1 VSFVIIAAIIA
12 GIVSGMF
19 IMPES
24 FLQNTDLLATV
35 SLNALLLLIG
45 IEVGSNKNV
54 LRDIKNSGLAS
65 LVVPASIIAGSLI
78 GGLVTGLIFGMPH
91 NVSLSIASGFGWY
104 SLSGIMLTKLANAQ
118 IGTIAFMTNV
128 LREIIAVIS
137 IPYIAKYLNHYS
149 AIAPAGATSMD
160 TTLPLISK
168 ATSPSVVVV
177 SFINGVLLSS
187 LVPFFVTFFFSI

>member
-1 VSFVIIAAIIA
+1 MPFVIITAIIT
-12 GIVSGMF
+12 GIVSGIF

-35 SLNALLLLIG
+35 ALNALLLLIG

-65 LVVPASIIAGSLI
+65 IAVPASIIAGSLI
-78 GGLVTGLIFGMPH
+78 GGLVTGIIFGIPH
-91 NVSLSIASGFGWY
+91 NISLSIASGFGWY

>member
-1 VSFVIIAAIIA
+1 MSFVIIAAIIA

-35 SLNALLLLIG
+35 ALNALLLLIG

-54 LRDIKNSGLAS
+54 LSDIKNSGLAS
-65 LVVPASIIAGSLI
+65 FVVPASIIAGSLI
-78 GGLVTGLIFGMPH
+78 GGLVTGIIFGIPH
-91 NVSLSIASGFGWY
+91 NISLSIASGFGWY

-137 IPYIAKYLNHYS
+137 IPYIAKHLNHYS

>member
-1 VSFVIIAAIIA
+1 MSFAIIAAILA
-12 GIVSGMF
+12 GVVSGMF

-45 IEVGSNKNV
+45 IEVGSNRNV
-54 LRDIKNSGLAS
+54 MSDIKKSGLAS
-65 LVVPASIIAGSLI
+65 LVVPASIITGSLI
-78 GGLVTGLIFGMPH
+78 GGLVAGLIFGLPH
-91 NVSLSIASGFGWY
+91 NISLSIASGFGWY

-118 IGTIAFMTNV
+118 VGTIAFMTNV
-128 LREIIAVIS
+128 FREILAVVS

-168 ATSPSVVVV
+168 ATSPPVVVV

>member
-1 VSFVIIAAIIA
+1 MSFAIIAAILA
-12 GIVSGMF
+12 GVVSGMF

-45 IEVGSNKNV
+45 IEVGSNRNV
-54 LRDIKNSGLAS
+54 MSDIKKSGLAS
-65 LVVPASIIAGSLI
+65 LVVPVSIITGSLI
-78 GGLVTGLIFGMPH
+78 GGLVAGLIFGLPH
-91 NVSLSIASGFGWY
+91 NISLSIASGFGWY

-118 IGTIAFMTNV
+118 VGTIAFMTNV
-128 LREIIAVIS
+128 FREIFAVIS